1 MIEVK
6 NGKAIL
12 DGVEYSPVDI
22 PYNPDK
28 MECCCYD
35 CDLDGLNC
43 RSVCHRFSPTFDDE
57 YHALILRRDC

>member
-22 PYNPDK
+22 PYNPSK
-28 MECCCYD
+28 MECACYK
-35 CDLDGLNC
+35 CDLDGLECGHVC
-43 RSVCHRFSPTFDDE
+43 RRFCPTFDDE
-57 YHALILRRDC
+57 YHTLILRKR